1 MPVLVATPLRA
12 PKLALPALLFIL
24 CGLSLLIVGFL
35 GLSGRFTV
43 CPGVLPSGG
52 LLLACGF
59 GSLGWSLIATLQSAR
74 PLPLPGKFVATG
86 MAAMIATVV
95 TGLCFTLGLSGSADE
110 VHLRVASG
118 CMRPWAL
125 WGWMTVT
132 AIGVSYR
139 LLSMFL
145 LSPEGE
151 RQITALVW
159 QSSVVALVSS
169 VPSQRRL
176 SFCPRASLWW
186 LRP

>member
-1 MPVLVATPLRA
+1 MVSVTRTLRSKPPKLWSSSTPLRLVGSFSGALLQFVPVLVATPLRA
-12 PKLALPALLFIL
+12 PKLALPELLFIL

-110 VHLRVASG
+110 VHLTNLLAS
-118 CMRPWAL
+118 C
-125 WGWMTVT
+125 
-132 AIGVSYR
+132 IGLHATMGLVGVDDGNSNR
-139 LLSMFL
+139 GQLSSF
-145 LSPEGE
+145 
-151 RQITALVW
+151 VD
-159 QSSVVALVSS
+159 
-169 VPSQRRL
+169 VPA
-176 SFCPRASLWW
+176 FA
-186 LRP
+186 